1 MFNYIALV
9 VVIIILIIVI
19 YRVFIGNSDKSK
31 RGRAETFYQN
41 SSGTFDE
48 NARRALVELTQ
59 IDNPQPQDRFR
70 RANIIEYNILEGNT
84 QRRASEGENGRRT
97 RINAIGNI
105 TRDYVDTLRGLRGHV
120 RDIHDTDFNPGFMI
134 NRIENFGE
142 RAMWETDDDLLILFQ
157 GLNTTLA
164 NEAPAVRREI
174 IEDRKE
180 RAINNAE
187 NMEEAIDNY
196 FEDAVKYTSDAQN
209 VHDSKVNED
218 LRRTLRKL
226 RSSTGRV
233 NVSSSINQARD
244 YIRNVYAL
252 DPANTHKVTNALA
265 VLNTIEKGERITTFD
280 DNEDN
285 IFAYTWERCNH
296 PNNADNEENLKEA
309 VINALADSI
318 ERGAQVCINGRTS
331 RVLNSLASLD
341 FDEEVGNAMTY
352 EAYKNQIFTESQEII
367 KQEIRRAK
375 ESDMALLRA
384 VGESYEG
391 RNVNVDPDVEE
402 KFKEEVKME
411 LSRNVERYAD
421 RLTDKE
427 INQLKEECYA
437 AID

>member
-1 MFNYIALV
+1 MFNYIALA

-84 QRRASEGENGRRT
+84 QQRANEGENGRRT

-134 NRIENFGE
+134 NRIENFGD

-233 NVSSSINQARD
+233 NASSSINQARD

-252 DPANTHKVTNALA
+252 DPANIHKVTNALA

-318 ERGAQVCINGRTS
+318 ERGTQVCINGRTS